1 MKLPLAHSH
10 LTSRFHGPLR
20 FGARWRGHELMLRM
34 IQVVLLLTFAVF
46 GAQFFAQGIR
56 MLVESFT

>member
-10 LTSRFHGPLR
+10 LSSRFHGPLR

-34 IQVVLLLTFAVF
+34 IQIALLLTLAVF
-46 GAQFFAQGIR
+46 GARFVAQGIR